1 MDSRAALVSQLSAD
15 AAEADQLRERSRA
28 LLIATVRKG
37 LVEGLSQR
45 EIATAV
51 GRSQP
56 EVSRLLRFQGAS
68 PLARRLAAN
77 RRDVSRIARKH
88 GATNVRV
95 FGSVARGTDNSDSDI
110 DLLVDLAPG
119 TGLLT
124 LARLEFELGELLGA
138 KVDVSPARSLR
149 DNLAEQVKSEAV
161 PL

>member
-1 MDSRAALVSQLSAD
+1 MD
-15 AAEADQLRERSRA
+15 AAEADELHERSRA
-28 LLIATVRKG
+28 LLVATVRKG
-37 LVEGLSQR
+37 VVEGLSQR
-45 EIATAV
+45 EIAEAV

-77 RRDVSRIARKH
+77 RRDVSRIARRH

-95 FGSVARGTDNSDSDI
+95 FGSVARGTDNPNSDI

-119 TGLLT
+119 MGLFA
-124 LARLEFELGELLGA
+124 LARLEFELGELLDA
-138 KVDVSPARSLR
+138 RVDVSPARSLR
-149 DNLAEQVKSEAV
+149 ANLSEQVMSEAV